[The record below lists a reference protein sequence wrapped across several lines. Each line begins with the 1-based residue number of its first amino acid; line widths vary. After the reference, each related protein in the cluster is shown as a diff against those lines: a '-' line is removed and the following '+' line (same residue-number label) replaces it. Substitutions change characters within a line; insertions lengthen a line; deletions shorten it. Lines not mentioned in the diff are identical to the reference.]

1 MKLHK
6 GWLWAAAG
14 GVLALVLVSV
24 LVSDPTSR
32 TLLALLSIAPL
43 IFVTG
48 EVAKGYVRQAD
59 WQRRRFT
66 KLRSVT
72 DEFIIAVRNLNRL
85 TVLAQ
90 DDDPPE
96 NAKEMIEEVVQ
107 RMRTLVDRIV
117 SAAGQTD
124 PGPGGDV
131 ESAAN

>member
-24 LVSDPTSR
+24 LVQDATSR

-43 IFVTG
+43 LYVTG

-59 WQRRRFT
+59 WQRRRFS
-66 KLRSVT
+66 KLRGVT

-90 DDDPPE
+90 DESPPE
-96 NAKEMIEEVVQ
+96 NAREMIEEVVQ

-117 SAAGQTD
+117 AAAGQSDTS
-124 PGPGGDV
+124 PGGDAGR
-131 ESAAN
+131 AAD

>member
-59 WQRRRFT
+59 YQRRRFT
-66 KLRSVT
+66 KLRNAT

-90 DDDPPE
+90 DENPPE
-96 NAKEMIEEVVQ
+96 NAKEMIEQVVQ

-117 SAAGQTD
+117 AAAGQTD
-124 PGPGGDV
+124 PAPGGDV
-131 ESAAN
+131 ESAAD